1 MADPSERTN
10 APISTGEMERRW
22 AAVRKAMAEQRIDVL
37 LMQNNNDYMG
47 GYVKYF
53 TDVPATNGYP
63 VTVVFPRDDLMTVIG
78 MGGLGMDK
86 ALPPEGDGLR
96 RGVKRVLGSPSFASA
111 AYTKHYDAELAEKAL
126 EGYSGATIG
135 LIGTSSISYA
145 TVDYLKRGKL
155 SNAKFVDASDLVDQ
169 IKAVKSAEEVGCMR
183 RTAAMQDQAM
193 AAAFKAV
200 KPGMKDIDIAAV
212 AEQAGHGMGSEQ
224 GLFLAASAP
233 LNIGVAFGNR
243 HVQNRVLRE
252 GDQFTLL
259 IENNGA
265 GGFYTELGRTCVLG
279 LATQEMKD
287 EFAFVLEARKFTLD
301 LLKPGASCKEI
312 WGAYNDFM
320 RRHKRP
326 EEKRVHCHG
335 MGYDMVERPLVRFD
349 ETMPV
354 GKDMVFACHP
364 TYVTERTYSWACD
377 DFLVGA
383 AGVTERLHKFPEL
396 LIELG

>member
-1 MADPSERTN
+1 MSDQSERIN
-10 APISTGEMERRW
+10 APISTAELERRW
-22 AAVRKAMAEQRIDVL
+22 DAVRKAMEEQRIDVL
-37 LMQNNNDYMG
+37 LMQNNNDFMG

-63 VTVVFPRDDLMTVIG
+63 VTVVFPRDDRMTVIG

-86 ALPPEGDGLR
+86 ELPLEGDGLR
-96 RGVKRVLGSPSFASA
+96 RGVKRLIGSPSFASA
-111 AYTKHYDAELAEKAL
+111 VYTKHYDAELAEKAL
-126 EGYSGATIG
+126 AGYSGATIG
-135 LIGTSSISYA
+135 LVGTSSIAYA
-145 TVDYLKRGKL
+145 TIDYLKRGKL
-155 SNAKFVDASDLVDQ
+155 SNASFVDASDLVDR
-169 IKAVKSAEEVGCMR
+169 IKAVKSAEELSFMR
-183 RTAAMQDQAM
+183 RTAAMQDRAM
-193 AAAFKAV
+193 EAAFKAV
-200 KPGMKDIDIAAV
+200 KPGMRDIEIAAV
-212 AEQAGHGMGSEQ
+212 AEREGHALGSEQ
-224 GLFLAASAP
+224 GLFMAASAP
-233 LNIGVAFGNR
+233 LNTGIMFGNR
-243 HVQNRVLRE
+243 HVQNRALRE

-279 LATQEMKD
+279 KATQEMKD
-287 EFAFVLEARKFTLD
+287 EFAFVLAARKFTLD

-312 WGAYNDFM
+312 WEAYNDFM

-349 ETMPV
+349 ETMKV

-377 DFLVGA
+377 NFLVGN
-383 AGVTERLHKFPEL
+383 AGVAERLHKFPEIL
-396 LIELG
+396 VELG